1 MAEFDVSTFSEAKDY
16 SPTAAVLCIVANDGT
31 TDFEDTISLD
41 PEWCA
46 ALIKAIRQGNQ
57 GLFMLDGCL
66 PANSPELKPNSKH
79 IFERKRPRSRESYK
93 NWLQFKPA
101 V

>member
-66 PANSPELKPNSKH
+66 PAKQ
-79 IFERKRPRSRESYK
+79 PRIEAQQQAHFR
-93 NWLQFKPA
+93 A
-101 V
+101 